1 MIKNS
6 ALFALACAVTLASCR
21 DASAPRP
28 VTQPRPPAFVV
39 TGPQTAIS
47 GKGAFG
53 TAAPGSGADRQ
64 DFDFTVSENLTGRVL
79 FNEYLYNAWVKVDTT
94 DAQTKITAFRST
106 SALCG
111 AGMDPANG
119 AEVDGVGRRE
129 DGQLQNFTLVACDNG
144 PSGSGADFFK
154 ITFSTYVKQG
164 NPPSGDIVKTIAQ
177 QAQTGSLDVTTSTTG
192 SNVPSGYTVTVDG
205 NTSQPSGINATVT
218 FAGLAAGS
226 HTVVLSGVP
235 ANCTVSGSA
244 TQTVTVTGGQTA
256 TAAYSVSCVT
266 PPGSLA
272 VTTSTSGTSLP
283 SAYTLTVDGSQ
294 SRAVGINATTTFTS
308 LAAGSHSVVL
318 SGVPSNCTL
327 SGSATQ
333 TVTVPSGATATASY
347 SVNCITPNTTPTVS
361 AGSDEKV
368 LLGLLYSLKWSF
380 ADPDNGPWQYTISWG
395 DGSSTSGTATS
406 AGNFSNGHTYL
417 LGTFTI
423 KVTVTDAKGASSSAT
438 KKVSVITGLLGL

>member
-1 MIKNS
+1 MIKNP
-6 ALFALACAVTLASCR
+6 ALFALACAATLAACR
-21 DASAPRP
+21 DASAPRT
-28 VTQPRPPAFVV
+28 VKQPDPPHFVV
-39 TGPQTAIS
+39 TGPQNAIS

-53 TAAPGSGADRQ
+53 SAAPGSGADRQ

-119 AEVDGVGRRE
+119 AEIDGIGRRE
-129 DGQLQNFTLVACDNG
+129 DGQLQTFTLVACDNG

-164 NPPSGDIVKTIAQ
+164 NPPSGDIVKTVAQ
-177 QAQTGSLDVTTSTTG
+177 QVQTGSLNVTTSTTG
-192 SNVPSGYTVTVDG
+192 SNLPSGYTVSVDG
-205 NTSQPSGINATVT
+205 GASQSIGANATVT
-218 FAGLAAGS
+218 FADLPAGS

-235 ANCTVSGSA
+235 SNCTV
-244 TQTVTVTGGQTA
+244 
-256 TAAYSVSCVT
+256 
-266 PPGSLA
+266 
-272 VTTSTSGTSLP
+272 
-283 SAYTLTVDGSQ
+283 
-294 SRAVGINATTTFTS
+294 
-308 LAAGSHSVVL
+308 
-318 SGVPSNCTL
+318 

-347 SVNCITPNTTPTVS
+347 SVSCVTPNTTPAVN
-361 AGSDEKV
+361 AGPDEKV

-380 ADPDNGPWQYTISWG
+380 ADPDNGPWHYTISWG
-395 DGSSTSGTATS
+395 DGSTTSGTATS
-406 AGNFSNGHTYL
+406 AGSFSNGHTYL

-438 KKVSVITGLLGL
+438 KKVSVITGLLGF